1 MKRKIKG
8 FSLMELMIVIL
19 LIGILSAGGIIFYG
33 DRAERA
39 RIEVAE
45 VSTSSIRL
53 LQQEYKSNNGSYY
66 YTSGGCSSAT
76 TQQIILELFD
86 GNKDLAEKDFYY
98 CISKNPNSDTFKITA
113 KRITNNC
120 QVMRDEKNNITDN
133 SNC

>member
-1 MKRKIKG
+1 
-8 FSLMELMIVIL
+8 MELMIVIV
-19 LIGILSAGGIIFYG
+19 LIGILSASGIIFFG
-33 DRAERA
+33 NRAEQA
-39 RIEVAE
+39 RIEAAKA
-45 VSTSSIRL
+45 STSSIYL
-53 LQQEYKSNNGSYY
+53 VQQEYMSNNGSYY

-98 CISKNPNSDTFKITA
+98 CISGSSNSDTFKITA

-120 QVMRDEKNNITDN
+120 QVMRDEKNNITN